1 MTWTY
6 RAIWISLGIPAGF
19 WILIENK
26 CRCFICLSPS
36 VLCLSCP
43 SPLWPLQPRVSWWV
57 LPLPSAWGLWFW
69 SCRSLVS
76 VWRSPLQ
83 RSAENNQMFFNERFW
98 IYWSNIGNTLL
109 EGVCIR
115 LTWHL
120 HTHDICYEYEG
131 SFMHVSQCHSL
142 SYDILYTNMMLFEMS
157 LWQLDITKT
166 TQPVINMT

>member
-1 MTWTY
+1 MNFFRNPGGLLNFNRKQVQVFY
-6 RAIWISLGIPAGF
+6 LSFSFCSLSFLSFSALASSASCF
-19 WILIENK
+19 LMSSSTSFCFRTLIL
-26 CRCFICLSPS
+26 
-36 VLCLSCP
+36 VLPFS
-43 SPLWPLQPRVSWWV
+43 RVSV
-57 LPLPSAWGLWFW
+57 AISTAKI
-69 SCRSLVS
+69 SRKQSDV
-76 VWRSPLQ
+76 
-83 RSAENNQMFFNERFW
+83 FFHESRFW

>member
-109 EGVCIR
+109 KGVCIR

-120 HTHDICYEYEG
+120 HTHDMTYVMNMKEVLCMFRSVIRSVMTFYIQIWCCLRCLYDNLTLLRQ
-131 SFMHVSQCHSL
+131 HNL
-142 SYDILYTNMMLFEMS
+142 S
-157 LWQLDITKT
+157 
-166 TQPVINMT
+166 